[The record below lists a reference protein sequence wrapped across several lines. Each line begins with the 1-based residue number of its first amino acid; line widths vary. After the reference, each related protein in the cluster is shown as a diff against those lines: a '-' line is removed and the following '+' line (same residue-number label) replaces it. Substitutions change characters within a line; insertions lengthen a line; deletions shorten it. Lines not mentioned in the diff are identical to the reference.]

1 MDAAPIHTLRR
12 RLYVL
17 LGVFALV
24 YAVEVFRSADLGS
37 VRTYAQA
44 ALFGLAGAGGFHF
57 VLRALRSRFGAD
69 VDDRLERWSLFALIG
84 LSALGGVLYLLFL
97 SLTSGWRGV
106 MMIAVFTVPAAILFF
121 GFGGPAWVSR
131 RLRTSDKDI

>member
-1 MDAAPIHTLRR
+1 MDAAPIQTLRR

-24 YAVEVFRSADLGS
+24 YAVEVFRSADLNS

-44 ALFGLAGAGGFHF
+44 ALFGLVGAGGFHF
-57 VLRALRSRFGAD
+57 VLQGLRSRFGAD

-106 MMIAVFTVPAAILFF
+106 MMIAVFVVPATILFF
-121 GFGGPAWVSR
+121 GFGGPAWLSR